1 MNGPLIGREVAS
13 SMPRQAYTKGE
24 PSDYGA
30 MTKEIKRLFFAEHGE
45 IAMMTSPV
53 SVVFPLTL

>member
-1 MNGPLIGREVAS
+1 MGEKVAS

-24 PSDYGA
+24 PSDYGVI
-30 MTKEIKRLFFAEHGE
+30 TKEIKRLFFAEHGE
-45 IAMMTSPV
+45 IAMMTSPM